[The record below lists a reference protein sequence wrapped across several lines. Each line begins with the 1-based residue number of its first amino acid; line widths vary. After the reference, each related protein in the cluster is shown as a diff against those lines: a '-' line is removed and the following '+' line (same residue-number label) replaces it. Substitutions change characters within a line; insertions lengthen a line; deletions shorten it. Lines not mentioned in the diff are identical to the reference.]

1 VVLPLWMVENR
12 RFPLLWPLAY
22 TTAFTTV
29 QAVIISRETL
39 TQTIQ
44 LIRLYVLLFEDF
56 AMYYLFISQLK
67 SSYFK

>member
-1 VVLPLWMVENR
+1 VVENHP
-12 RFPLLWPLAY
+12 FPLLWPLAY

-44 LIRLYVLLFEDF
+44 IIRFYMLLFEDIPV
-56 AMYYLFISQLK
+56 YYLFISQLK
-67 SSYFK
+67 SIYFK